1 MEGHNELSFQLPMV
15 SVLYVVVCEDIS
27 VFSLTLFLKPQ
38 IQLQSYT
45 ESPIVVFIN
54 YKNKTSRMRRIGK
67 SFRWYIIWFGH
78 YQASKK
84 FVFSRFAQC
93 TVGDFL
99 SLMNLSSTA
108 CGLAVTGS
116 TSFHINVFFCICW
129 RTLSVFLFLQ
139 KTTSLKPWHYL

>member
-1 MEGHNELSFQLPMV
+1 MV

-67 SFRWYIIWFGH
+67 SFR
-78 YQASKK
+78 
-84 FVFSRFAQC
+84 
-93 TVGDFL
+93 
-99 SLMNLSSTA
+99 
-108 CGLAVTGS
+108 
-116 TSFHINVFFCICW
+116 
-129 RTLSVFLFLQ
+129 
-139 KTTSLKPWHYL
+139 